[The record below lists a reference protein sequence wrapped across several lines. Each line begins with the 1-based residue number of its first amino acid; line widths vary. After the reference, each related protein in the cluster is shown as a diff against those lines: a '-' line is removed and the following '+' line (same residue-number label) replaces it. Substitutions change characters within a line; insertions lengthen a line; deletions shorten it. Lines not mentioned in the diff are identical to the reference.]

1 VLSANPLFRNKRDG
15 KEDTNRRARRPAT
28 FIEYQTFGK
37 KGLGMGNSML
47 FSHFGKFKFKK

>member
-1 VLSANPLFRNKRDG
+1 VLSANPLFRYKRDG

-47 FSHFGKFKFKK
+47 FSHFEKFKFKK